1 MNEESLAIL
10 AEYDIELKRMRD
22 IITETIRL
30 LENAQTSKALSI
42 LMEALK

>member
-1 MNEESLAIL
+1 MSEESLAIL

-30 LENAQTSKALSI
+30 LENAETFKALSI
-42 LMEALK
+42 LTEALK